1 MLEAAVEQT
10 ANGGVCSP
18 VGLNMINTARI
29 PNEWLRPATGRS
41 GPRFDVAELQLPL
54 SGLREMAH
62 HQAGGGADQ
71 GFGRSPGFGDPVLP
85 LDGGLVPDRQAPL
98 ESVAGL
104 AARRHQQLLS

>member
-1 MLEAAVEQT
+1 MLETALEQT
-10 ANGGVCSP
+10 ANGRVYSP

-62 HQAGGGADQ
+62 HQAVGGADQ
-71 GFGRSPGFGDPVLP
+71 GFGRSADFHDLVLP
-85 LDGGLVPDRQAPL
+85 LHAALVPDRQRPSGPASSPTA
-98 ESVAGL
+98 S
-104 AARRHQQLLS
+104 

>member
-29 PNEWLRPATGRS
+29 PNEWLRPATGGS
-41 GPRFDVAELQLPL
+41 GRRFDVAELQLPL

-62 HQAGGGADQ
+62 HQAVGGADQ
-71 GFGRSPGFGDPVLP
+71 GFGRSADFDDLVLP
-85 LDGGLVPDRQAPL
+85 LDDELVPDHEAP
-98 ESVAGL
+98 V
-104 AARRHQQLLS
+104 